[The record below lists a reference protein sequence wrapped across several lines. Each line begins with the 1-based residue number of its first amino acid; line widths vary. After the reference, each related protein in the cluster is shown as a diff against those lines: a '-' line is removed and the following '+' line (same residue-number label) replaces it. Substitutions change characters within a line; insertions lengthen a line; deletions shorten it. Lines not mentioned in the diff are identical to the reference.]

1 MANAFN
7 ILLHLDA
14 QLLLR
19 DLAMKLEAYVMMM
32 TSWTQKREG
41 DSLAKIAMGAAI
53 AHSAVNLQLGRLRKR
68 ATPQLDSKLKPTSLS
83 F

>member
-7 ILLHLDA
+7 ILLHLTA
-14 QLLLR
+14 ELLLR
-19 DLAMKLEAYVMMM
+19 DLTMKLEAYMMM

-41 DSLAKIAMGAAI
+41 DSLAKIAMGVAI
-53 AHSAVNLQLGRLRKR
+53 AHSAVNLQLGRPRKR
-68 ATPQLDSKLKPTSLS
+68 ATPQIDSKLKPSSLS